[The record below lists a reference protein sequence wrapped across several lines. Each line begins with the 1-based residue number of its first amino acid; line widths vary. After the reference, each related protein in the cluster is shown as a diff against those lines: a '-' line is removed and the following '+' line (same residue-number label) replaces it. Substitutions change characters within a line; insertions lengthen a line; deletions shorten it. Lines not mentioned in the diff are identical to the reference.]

1 MADRRG
7 LGMLGYIFGGITAF
21 VMVTA
26 FAVVVGSAGRLAAD
40 PAPTATISLQ
50 R

>member
-7 LGMLGYIFGGITAF
+7 LGVLGYIFGGVTAF

-26 FAVVVGSAGRLAAD
+26 FAVVVGSAGRLSAD
-40 PAPTATISLQ
+40 PAPTSIIIFQ